1 MLNFSDEPAVAEQ
14 QMQAVLFFMV
24 TFGYIDGDFD
34 AAEKE
39 FVRKQIRGLV
49 EARVDGAM
57 PDAEPA
63 LRAELVAKYTEHFRE
78 VFEGIDQH
86 VKELLSEP
94 VAAGEE
100 QGGFVRSKLKQRC
113 FEILE
118 GFDEAGRDGLMTAI
132 DALIMADGSAHP
144 AELEFRAEMA
154 ALLEADLGI
163 ELVDDDEGARG
174 RGVTLHAPA
183 TVESTG
189 ETHPFFD
196 AFEYHYAREKGRI
209 TKQVEADRA
218 LLDRVIELIE
228 ERGAKGKGR
237 LNGKKSVADFAG
249 TEPFLDGHI
258 FVTPPKKGRAYEL
271 TVLGDL
277 HGCYSVLKAAIMQSR
292 FFDRVNAFRE
302 DPDNNPEP
310 RLVLLG
316 DYIDRGMYSLNGV
329 LRTVLQLFV
338 TAPEFVHVLRGNH
351 EFYIEH
357 EGKIFGGVK
366 PAEAINTLKP
376 YLSVDVFR
384 HYMKLFDA
392 LPNVLLFDK
401 IMFVHGGI
409 PRDRITKERWKDM
422 SSHER
427 QRPPL
432 PDDVERSEHC
442 GRHPR
447 RPSGQVEPLRVRAA
461 PAPRV
466 PPAHRLQHGRA
477 RSREGERRYPARLR
491 RRAGDAHHAIFGRRA
506 RQRGPAEGLELP
518 LGDADGVDDPT
529 RGRRRDD
536 VHAVGTRLQGV
547 QRSGEERVLPRPP
560 RDRLS
565 SGLNRSAV
573 PSRA

>member
-1 MLNFSDEPAVAEQ
+1 MLSFSDDPTVAEQ

-34 AAEKE
+34 ASEKE
-39 FVRKQIRGLV
+39 FVRKQIGGLV

-57 PDAEPA
+57 PDADPA
-63 LRAELVAKYTEHFRE
+63 LRAELVAKYTTHFRE
-78 VFEGIDQH
+78 VFEGIDEH

-132 DALIMADGSAHP
+132 DAFIMADGAAHP

-154 ALLEADLGI
+154 ALLEADLGV

-174 RGVTLHAPA
+174 RGVTLHSTA

-218 LLDRVIELIE
+218 LLDRVIELLDE
-228 ERGAKGKGR
+228 KAAEGRGR
-237 LNGKKSVADFAG
+237 LDGRTSVAEFAG
-249 TEPFLDGHI
+249 SAPFLDGHV
-258 FVTPPKKGRAYEL
+258 FVTPPKPGRAYEL

-277 HGCYSVLKAAIMQSR
+277 HGCYSVLKAAIMQSK

-302 DPDNNPEP
+302 DPENNPEP

-329 LRTVLQLFV
+329 LRTALQLFV

-422 SSHER
+422 SSLNDKDLRFQMMWSDPSSADVIPADLQDKSNRFAFGRLQLRAFLQRIGCNTVVRGHEKVNAGI
-427 QRPPL
+427 QRVYDGDQETLITLFSSGGRDNDDL
-432 PDDVERSEHC
+432 PKDSSYRSVT
-442 GRHPR
+442 PMA
-447 RPSGQVEPLRVRAA
+447 LTIKRAA
-461 PAPRV
+461 NGETTFTPWAPDYKAYNDPAKNAFFRV
-466 PPAHRLQHGRA
+466 PPEIDFRA
-477 RSREGERRYPARLR
+477 
-491 RRAGDAHHAIFGRRA
+491 D
-506 RQRGPAEGLELP
+506 
-518 LGDADGVDDPT
+518 
-529 RGRRRDD
+529 
-536 VHAVGTRLQGV
+536 
-547 QRSGEERVLPRPP
+547 
-560 RDRLS
+560 
-565 SGLNRSAV
+565 
-573 PSRA
+573 